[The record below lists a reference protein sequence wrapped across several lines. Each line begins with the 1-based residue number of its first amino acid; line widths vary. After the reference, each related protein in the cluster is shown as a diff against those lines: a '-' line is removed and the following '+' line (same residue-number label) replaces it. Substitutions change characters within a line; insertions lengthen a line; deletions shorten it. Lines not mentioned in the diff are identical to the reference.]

1 MDISPSPSREQTL
14 LKFSLPDRVC
24 QLSIE
29 IFSKLQ
35 EVSFD
40 AVGVSRETYGPS
52 KTAAFELL
60 VAYALKEGL
69 EVEWD
74 AARNLII
81 RLPGE
86 NPELASVAT
95 GSHLDSVPEGGNY
108 DGAAGVIAGLVVL
121 IASKDEGARQ
131 RSMEVIAVRGEESA
145 WFGGPCYFGSQA
157 LFGQLTENDF
167 NSPHRD
173 GTRTLED

>member
-1 MDISPSPSREQTL
+1 MNGAKVEKKA
-14 LKFSLPDRVC
+14 LKLGYMPLSDCLP
-24 QLSIE
+24 
-29 IFSKLQ
+29 
-35 EVSFD
+35 
-40 AVGVSRETYGPS
+40 
-52 KTAAFELL
+52 LL
-60 VAYALKEGL
+60 VAQEKGFFAQEGL

-108 DGAAGVIAGLVVL
+108 DGAAGVIAGLAVL

-131 RSMEVIAVRGEESA
+131 RSMEVIALRGEESA
-145 WFGGPCYFGSQA
+145 
-157 LFGQLTENDF
+157 
-167 NSPHRD
+167 
-173 GTRTLED
+173 